1 MAFASESSPLS
12 EHTAPHRA
20 QPQLVTATDDTF
32 ADFFAAGVRGFHGEF
47 HTDEFEAERPTANPQ
62 RFFGYQVDGR
72 WVSTCGSFDRVMMTP
87 GGSVPVGAVTIVT
100 VSPGYRRRGLLRE
113 MMHHQLTET
122 MESGERPLA
131 LLWASESNIYGRFGY
146 GCVTSM
152 AELSGLTDETAFR
165 PGVELGTGSVDEVGY
180 EEYLSAAPG
189 IRESLLSDRPGHLE
203 RPEVFWRSD
212 LYDPERHRQG
222 AGPRRFALHFAP
234 DGTPDGFASFRIKRS
249 STITDLGAEVMIS
262 ELDATTPQAYAR
274 LWRWLL
280 DLDLV
285 RAFSRRK
292 APADDPI
299 RRMVANPRMIK
310 TRLIDGTYARI
321 LDVAAALSAR
331 TYATDLD
338 AVLEVEDTFLSQ
350 VAGRYHL
357 RAGPGGATV
366 ERSDAQPDVTLGISA
381 LSASYLGAIPLTEF
395 LRAGLLAE
403 HTAGAAAA
411 ISTAFASSRAP
422 SCPDDF

>member
-1 MAFASESSPLS
+1 MAFDSESSPIS
-12 EHTAPHRA
+12 GHTAPHRA
-20 QPQLVTATDDTF
+20 EPQLVTATDDTF
-32 ADFFAAGVRGFHGEF
+32 ADFFAAAVRGFHGEF
-47 HTDEFEAERPTANPQ
+47 HTDEFEAERPTADPQ
-62 RFFGYQVDGR
+62 RFFGFQVDGR
-72 WVSTCGSFDRVMMTP
+72 WISTCGSFDRVMRTP
-87 GGSVPVGAVTIVT
+87 GGSVPVAAVTVVT

-113 MMHHQLTET
+113 MMRHQLTET
-122 MESGERPLA
+122 LESGERSVA

-165 PGVELGTGSVDEVGY
+165 SGVPLGSGSVDEVGY
-180 EEYLSAAPG
+180 EEYLSAAPA

-203 RPEVFWRSD
+203 RPDVFWRAD
-212 LYDPERHRQG
+212 LHDPERHRHG

-234 DGTPDGFASFRIKRS
+234 DGTPDGFATFRIKRS
-249 STITDLGAEVMIS
+249 SDITDLGAEVMIGD
-262 ELDATTPQAYAR
+262 LDAATPEAYAR

-292 APADDPI
+292 GPADDPI

-321 LDVAAALSAR
+321 LDVAGALSSR
-331 TYATDLD
+331 TYATSLD
-338 AVLEVEDTFLSQ
+338 TVLEVEDPVLPQ

-357 RAGPGGATV
+357 RAGPDGATV
-366 ERSDAQPDVTLGISA
+366 DRTDTPPDVTVGVSA

-395 LRAGLLAE
+395 LRAGLLTE
-403 HTAGAAAA
+403 HTPGAATR
-411 ISTAFASSRAP
+411 IGTAFAASRAP